1 MPKAENS
8 TLSGSITV
16 TLSEQSLLL
25 LERIA
30 EGGIYGKNRAE
41 VAARFVDKALEG
53 FVDFPRFRLPLRKQ
67 DKRSPAGSDKGH
79 AENVV
84 VTTSRQSKRKR

>member
-53 FVDFPRFRLPLRKQ
+53 FVDFPRFSLPLRKG
-67 DKRSPAGSDKGH
+67 DLRSSARSDSGD
-79 AENVV
+79 AENQAN
-84 VTTSRQSKRKR
+84 SRERKRVRKR